1 MTRARGVVRM
11 HGITRVRGM
20 VRVHGI
26 ALALVLAGCA
36 GGQHVAARSQLDEM
50 NRTRTSAAAKEA
62 EALAPQAFAKAEQA
76 RRLALEADA
85 AGDDTGAALQAE
97 RAIAAFSHAFAL
109 ARLARA
115 TREEAEATA
124 QLAKVEGDARQ
135 LASAREAADREGD
148 DLDKQVKVA
157 REALA
162 PPPSGPADP
171 QREAARLVAARALAT
186 QARLLCGAAHLLSP
200 EAPGLVDAEKTLDD
214 LDKTLIGAPRP
225 APIDPAARA
234 RATCLAILS
243 KVRRESGGAGG
254 QGDGLLA
261 ELSAAAGWDPVR
273 DERGVV
279 VTLRGAFKGTSLVP
293 AAETK
298 LGELG
303 RVAAAHPTFGIQ
315 LVVHDAEPPSDKERT
330 LDRER
335 ADACVK
341 ALVGGGAAA
350 AKVHAELAGA
360 RAPVSDPEDTA
371 RRARNARVEVVFVAP
386 GS

>member
-1 MTRARGVVRM
+1 MSRAGLSAV
-11 HGITRVRGM
+11 
-20 VRVHGI
+20 
-26 ALALVLAGCA
+26 ALALLLAGCA
-36 GGQHVAARSQLDEM
+36 GSQHAVARTQLDEM

-62 EALAPQAFAKAEQA
+62 EALAPQAFAKAEEA
-76 RRLALEADA
+76 RRLAIAADA

-97 RAIAAFSHAFAL
+97 RAIAAFSHAFSL

-115 TREEAEATA
+115 TREETEASA
-124 QLAKVEGDARQ
+124 QLAKAEDDARQ

-157 REALA
+157 KEALA

-200 EAPGLVDAEKTLDD
+200 DAAGLDAAEKTLDE
-214 LDKTLIGAPRP
+214 LEKTLAAAPRP

-234 RATCLAILS
+234 RATCLSVLS
-243 KVRRESGGAGG
+243 KIRRESGGASSG
-254 QGDGLLA
+254 QGDALLS

-279 VTLRGAFKGTSLVP
+279 VTLRGAFKGTEIVP
-293 AAETK
+293 AVQTK
-298 LGELG
+298 LAELG
-303 RVAAAHPTFGIQ
+303 RVAAAHPTFGVQ
-315 LVVHDAEPPSDKERT
+315 LVVHDAEAPSDKERA
-330 LDRER
+330 LDRDR

-341 ALVGGGAAA
+341 ALVAGGAAA
-350 AKVHAELAGA
+350 ARVRAELAGA
-360 RAPVSDPEDTA
+360 RAPVVDPEDA
-371 RRARNARVEVVFVAP
+371 SRRARNARVEIVFVAP

>member
-1 MTRARGVVRM
+1 MSFAGRM
-11 HGITRVRGM
+11 GGL
-20 VRVHGI
+20 
-26 ALALVLAGCA
+26 ALALLLAGCA
-36 GGQHVAARSQLDEM
+36 GGQHLAARSQLDEM

-62 EALAPQAFAKAEQA
+62 EALAPQAFARAEEA
-76 RRLALEADA
+76 RRLATQADA

-97 RAIAAFSHAFAL
+97 RAIAAYAHAFAL

-115 TREEAEATA
+115 RREEDDANA
-124 QLAKVEGDARQ
+124 QLAKAADDARQ
-135 LASAREAADREGD
+135 LGSAREAADREGD

-171 QREAARLVAARALAT
+171 QREAARLVAARALET

-200 EAPGLVDAEKTLDD
+200 EVAGLADAEKTLDD
-214 LDKTLIGAPRP
+214 LEKTLSGTPRP

-234 RATCLAILS
+234 RATCLSILS
-243 KVRRESGGAGG
+243 KIRRETGGATG
-254 QGDGLLA
+254 QGDALLA
-261 ELSAAAGWDPVR
+261 ELSAAAGWDPMR

-279 VTLRGAFKGTSLVP
+279 VTLRAAFKGTDLVP
-293 AAETK
+293 AAESK

-303 RVAAAHPTFGIQ
+303 RVAAAHPAFGVQ
-315 LVVHDAEPPSDKERT
+315 LVVHDAEAPSDKERT
-330 LDRER
+330 LDRAR

-350 AKVHAELAGA
+350 AKVRAELAGA
-360 RAPVSDPEDTA
+360 RAPVVDPEDTA
-371 RRARNARVEVVFVAP
+371 RRARNARVEIVFVPP